1 MIKPVALICS
11 AIAISLIGCSS
22 DSAVIPKNAEPLE
35 VVEIFFDSYSR
46 GDGNT
51 LVSCMSLEAITEIND
66 YVLALQETPESSAEY
81 LNSIGIQVS
90 IEDIETL
97 TAGNFVTLIFNS
109 PAYAADLPDFSGAE
123 FGEVTIIDNRAIVPV
138 TIDGNTEPIELIIEN
153 DEWKIIG
160 NNMGIV

>member
-1 MIKPVALICS
+1 MKKLVAMIFLVVLLP
-11 AIAISLIGCSS
+11 LIGCTTTNEK
-22 DSAVIPKNAEPLE
+22 ATPLH

-51 LVSCMSLEAITEIND
+51 LVSCMSGEAIAEIND
-66 YVLALQETPESSAEY
+66 YVITLQQTPESSAEY

-109 PAYAADLPDFSGAE
+109 PVYAAELPDFSNAE
-123 FGEVTIIDNRAIVPV
+123 FGEVTIVDNRAIVPV
-138 TIDGNTEPIELIIEN
+138 TIDNNTEPIELIIEN
-153 DEWKIIG
+153 DEWKIVG
-160 NNMGIV
+160 NNVGIL